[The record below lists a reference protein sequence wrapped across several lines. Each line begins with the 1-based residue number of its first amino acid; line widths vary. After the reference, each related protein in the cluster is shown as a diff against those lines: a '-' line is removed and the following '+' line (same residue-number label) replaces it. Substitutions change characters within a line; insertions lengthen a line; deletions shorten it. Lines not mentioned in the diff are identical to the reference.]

1 MELHCAQHGWTSQG
15 ERFYRK
21 SQMNLQQSCESPYL
35 SKNNIGVPFGMTVSP
50 GLEEK
55 QYCLI
60 AISN

>member
-1 MELHCAQHGWTSQG
+1 
-15 ERFYRK
+15 
-21 SQMNLQQSCESPYL
+21 MNLQQSCESPYL